1 MVFMSSI
8 DDLLSV
14 AKAYGAAERIDLST
28 VSWRALGDTKKL
40 PAIEAGRD
48 IQVRRFE
55 KTMRWFANNWPKT
68 ARWPAS
74 VERPASE
81 QVAS

>member
-1 MVFMSSI
+1 MSSI

-14 AKAYGAAERIDLST
+14 ARAYGEAEKINLST

-40 PAIEAGRD
+40 PAIQAGRD

-55 KTMRWFANNWPKT
+55 KTMLWFAENWPQT
-68 ARWPAS
+68 AQWPDS
-74 VERPASE
+74 VQRPE
-81 QVAS
+81 QAQS